1 MIYEL
6 RVYRCL
12 PGRLPTMLKAFST
25 VTLKIWERLGIRQV
39 GFWTTLVGES
49 NAELTY
55 MLAWESLA
63 EREKKW
69 HALETDA
76 EFSAGLAGFVKDGP
90 MLASLSN
97 QLLMP
102 TEFSALK

>member
-1 MIYEL
+1 MLYEL
-6 RVYRCL
+6 RVYTAL
-12 PGRLPTMLKAFST
+12 PGRMPALIKRFETK
-25 VTLKIWERLGIRQV
+25 TLGFWQQHGIRQV
-39 GFWTTLVGES
+39 GFFTTAIGPHS
-49 NAELTY
+49 NALTY
-55 MLAWESLA
+55 ILAWESLA